1 MTSFDAVAALRA
13 RVDSLSAEVGAL
25 QDANAVRKL
34 QHAYGY
40 YLDKCLY
47 DEVVDLFA
55 DDGEVCQESSMKPQL
70 ELVFEL
76 DGVLEPA
83 VVVGETPQGL
93 RRMVAIRTGTVVG
106 PDIRAKV
113 LPGGADWQFL
123 RPDGVS
129 VLEARYLIETDDGVR
144 IQVTNFGLRHGPE
157 AVMKRLAAGEAVDPS
172 EYYFRAAPQF
182 SAPAGRYDWLNRN
195 LFLCTGTRAPLG
207 IHLWVYRVG

>member
-123 RPDGVS
+123 RADGVS

>member
-1 MTSFDAVAALRA
+1 
-13 RVDSLSAEVGAL
+13 
-25 QDANAVRKL
+25 
-34 QHAYGY
+34 
-40 YLDKCLY
+40 
-47 DEVVDLFA
+47 
-55 DDGEVCQESSMKPQL
+55 MKPQL

-93 RRMVAIRTGTVVG
+93 RRMVAIGTGTVVG

-123 RPDGVS
+123 RADGVS